1 MGTLWRKVSEVVV
14 IVVSLVSVL
23 LNKEGPPLVTLTS
36 FLVIVYIISG
46 LFGYTR
52 YAQTIFTFVS
62 IGEIWGIHA
71 LIKGS
76 CYWIYPDIFCV
87 IILHSLGSA

>member
-46 LFGYTR
+46 LFDYTR
-52 YAQTIFTFVS
+52 YAQTIFTSVF
-62 IGEIWGIHA
+62 IGGIWGIHA
-71 LIKGS
+71 LTKV
-76 CYWIYPDIFCV
+76 PLLLD
-87 IILHSLGSA
+87 LPR